1 MDQSPSKS
9 KPHSSSFSSTSST
22 KSQKAIKLGI
32 CAMEKKVQSK
42 HMQNILKGLSQFEEF
57 EIITF
62 SEDIIFNKDIN
73 EWPIVDAMIIF
84 FSDGFPYNKGL
95 KYINLRKPFLIND
108 FETQK
113 LFWDRRKVLETL
125 KANQIPTP
133 PNIIIDR
140 GEEVN
145 NDGEFSHKLNDSLE
159 IENMIQNFKNEIVKS
174 SSTNLGGYDLN
185 DVDYS
190 SLRKNEMS
198 TFSLIDTDIN
208 STPQKNLDF
217 RGNIIEKDEDIIEV
231 CPQSD
236 KTSSINETKTPSTI
250 AGPSTGPDADLL
262 EFDDHIEYKGKKL
275 FKPFVEKPVNGD
287 DHNIYIYYPP
297 SHGGGQKRLFR
308 KTKDLC
314 SLFIPNANSIR
325 RDKSYIYEEFLQT
338 DGFDIKVY
346 TIGPEYAHAEA
357 RKSPSLDG
365 KVQRSSEGKEVRYP
379 VNLTPHEKELARK
392 IVNTFKQNVCGFDIL
407 RARGHSYVCDINGW
421 SFVKGNKKYYE
432 DCAILI
438 RKMILQQLD
447 QNLFLKN
454 PIYLKKVPI
463 YKALKLPY
471 LQKDSPKY
479 VEELRSVVAV
489 FRHADRSPKQ
499 KMKLVVDNMDILSL
513 FEKFGKIEEEEDNSN
528 IVDVDSKVV
537 PHFKEIKLKKPKEL
551 MEVLKIV
558 TNILFKNK
566 IDECLLCDINDNF
579 FTKLFQIKMVL
590 EKNLNFEG
598 MTRKIQMKPLKSD
611 FKLIENGKKKKYFVS
626 EALMI
631 LKWGGNIT
639 HSGIEQARLL
649 GNTFRVQMYPSNL
662 GDGSGLLRLHSTY
675 RHDLKCY
682 SSDEG
687 RCLKTAAAFLQGLL
701 SLEGPMIPIISS
713 MVRKDEPVSQ
723 SLDISCEQIPEVK
736 NKIKQEISDCLNK
749 NGELKEKFDS
759 MFEKSTIYQNVES
772 NSNSSKNVIN
782 SIESSSHI
790 SSYPLYDLMINIG
803 NPYIRMKKII
813 ELMDI
818 IIEHL
823 KSYLSPEEI
832 ELECNSYFIKS
843 VTSIQ
848 KRTML
853 KSLKKLSEEAEKYF
867 TSQLDDDNFE
877 EDEYSGIPSPRIS
890 TQDVLVKKTKSG
902 KSSFIEGKSH
912 SRGRANNSPSPSQ
925 GGMNLMSIQD
935 KKGKEK
941 DIEKNVSSET
951 SSINQVNSSYI
962 KTVHECEDE
971 KIILIF
977 KRYVKL
983 RKDFYNKKTKKFDI
997 SKVPDIYDNIKYD
1010 IIHNKGLL
1018 GEEAYELY
1026 SHINLLANFVMPLEY
1041 GITIKEKM
1049 NIGIKVIGS
1058 LLNKIHKDLLWWN
1071 YLNPYYPK
1079 PKELEET
1086 DATFSGLDQ
1095 SRVDKSEIKSSWRH
1109 VKTRFYFTCASHM
1122 YALLNLLT
1130 YGYDSFL
1137 VDRTESNKKG
1147 ISELRNVFDLD
1158 YCSHIV
1164 FRLYENFNVPIENPK
1179 RFRLEI
1185 IMSPGSTKDP
1195 KEADQNHMINVSPWI
1210 ILNNNLTL
1218 QQLKEFFCKFVDKE
1232 NP

>member
-1 MDQSPSKS
+1 MENSPTKT
-9 KPHSSSFSSTSST
+9 KPHSSSISSNSST
-22 KSQKAIKLGI
+22 KSAKPIRLGI
-32 CAMEKKVQSK
+32 CAMEKKVNSK
-42 HMQNILKGLSQFEEF
+42 HMQNILNGLKQFEEF
-57 EIITF
+57 DIIIF

-73 EWPIVDAMIIF
+73 EWPIVEAMIIF
-84 FSDGFPYNKGL
+84 FSDGFPYNKGM
-95 KYINLRKPFLIND
+95 KYIKLRNPFLIND
-108 FETQK
+108 FEMQK
-113 LFWDRRKVLETL
+113 LFWDRRKVLRSL
-125 KANQIPTP
+125 RNNRIPTP
-133 PNIIIDR
+133 NNIIIDR
-140 GEEVN
+140 GEEIN
-145 NDGEFSHKLNDSLE
+145 NDGEFTHKLNDSAE

-174 SSTNLGGYDLN
+174 SNQNNNYDN
-185 DVDYS
+185 GDIDTS
-190 SLRKNEMS
+190 SLRKTEMS
-198 TFSLIDTDIN
+198 TFSLIENDNSNPTSLKNSDFKGRTTISEKGTD
-208 STPQKNLDF
+208 
-217 RGNIIEKDEDIIEV
+217 DIIEIT
-231 CPQSD
+231 PD
-236 KTSSINETKTPSTI
+236 KSSKEDSNGSGNPNSPNIGLIPDNE
-250 AGPSTGPDADLL
+250 LV
-262 EFDDHIEYKGKKL
+262 EYDDHIEYKGKKL

-314 SLFIPNANSIR
+314 SLFIPKANSIR

-365 KVQRSSEGKEVRYP
+365 KVQRSPEGKEVRYP

-392 IVNTFKQNVCGFDIL
+392 IVKIFKQNVCGFDIL
-407 RARGHSYVCDINGW
+407 RAKGNSYVCDINGW

-438 RKMILQQLD
+438 RRMILQKLD

-463 YKALKLPY
+463 YKQLKLPS
-471 LQKDSPKY
+471 LQKDTKFA
-479 VEELRSVVAV
+479 EELRSVVAV

-499 KMKLVVDNMDILSL
+499 KMKLVVDHPEILSL
-513 FEKFGKIEEEEDNSN
+513 FDKFGKVEDEDEDKS
-528 IVDVDSKVV
+528 IVDADSKEI

-558 TNILFKNK
+558 SNILSKNK
-566 IDECLLCDINDNF
+566 IDESALCDINDNF

-611 FKLIENGKKKKYFVS
+611 FKLLPNTNKKKYFVS

-639 HSGIEQARLL
+639 HAGIEQAKLL

-723 SLDISCEQIPEVK
+723 SLDISCDQIPEVK
-736 NKIKQEISDCLNK
+736 DKIKKEISDCLND
-749 NGELKEKFDS
+749 NGELLEKFNS
-759 MFEKSTIYQNVES
+759 MFDRNSIYEKEEKEQKSV
-772 NSNSSKNVIN
+772 NVIKN
-782 SIESSSHI
+782 ENEGN
-790 SSYPLYDLMINIG
+790 YPLYDLMKNIG
-803 NPYIRMKKII
+803 NPYNRMKKII
-813 ELMDI
+813 ELMDV
-818 IIEHL
+818 IIEHI

-853 KSLKKLSEEAEKYF
+853 KSLKKLSEEAERYF
-867 TSQLDDDNFE
+867 NKKFDEEISDE
-877 EDEYSGIPSPRIS
+877 EDYQGIPSPRVSDLDI
-890 TQDVLVKKTKSG
+890 KRTKS
-902 KSSFIEGKSH
+902 KKSH
-912 SRGRANNSPSPSQ
+912 QHSNSRGRKNDSSSPSVSNI
-925 GGMNLMSIQD
+925 MD
-935 KKGKEK
+935 KKEK
-941 DIEKNVSSET
+941 DKEKNIGSEN
-951 SSINQVNSSYI
+951 SSINQTNTSFI
-962 KTVHECEDE
+962 KTVHDCEDE

-977 KRYVKL
+977 KRYIKL

-1018 GEEAYELY
+1018 GDEAYELFT
-1026 SHINLLANFVMPLEY
+1026 HINLLANFVMPLEY
-1041 GITIKEKM
+1041 GITLKEKM
-1049 NIGIKVIGS
+1049 NIGIKVIGP
-1058 LLNKIHKDLLWWN
+1058 LLNKIYKDLLWWN
-1071 YLNPYYPK
+1071 YNNPYYPK
-1079 PKELEET
+1079 PKELEESEVS
-1086 DATFSGLDQ
+1086 FSGLDQ
-1095 SRVDKSEIKSSWRH
+1095 SRVDKTEIKSTWRH

-1130 YGYDSFL
+1130 YGYNSFL
-1137 VDRTESNKKG
+1137 LDKTEANKKG
-1147 ISELRNVFDLD
+1147 VFELRNVFDLD
-1158 YCSHIV
+1158 YCSHII
-1164 FRLYENFNVPIENPK
+1164 FRLYENFNVSVGDPK
-1179 RFRLEI
+1179 RFRLEM

-1210 ILNNNLTL
+1210 VLNNNLTL
-1218 QQLKEFFCKFVDKE
+1218 QQMKEFFCQFVDKE
-1232 NP
+1232 NI